1 MPCNVALTA
10 TFKSISRGALNSNP
24 SPARCSPLSQ
34 TQKQHVLADISN
46 SNVHTTIAYTH
57 THICTYTHSHN
68 MNYTLLLLLLFEL
81 SAATPPPASTQHP
94 AITTIPSG
102 GQAVEGTAVDVFCL
116 LSNERRNVTVGPSAG
131 PSQPSI
137 HTCGISAV
145 YQTAGRQLCSLFLSS
160 WFYFY
165 LGFLS
170 SLPVQYCMCLSPVYF
185 LITTHAEAQVC
196 FAGTPLR
203 SLPPPHPTSLT

>member
-34 TQKQHVLADISN
+34 TQKQHVLADIAN
-46 SNVHTTIAYTH
+46 SNVHTTIAY

-102 GQAVEGTAVDVFCL
+102 GQAVEGTAVDMFCL

-145 YQTAGRQLCSLFLSS
+145 YQTAGRQLCSLFLPLLPFLPGFISISASS
-160 WFYFY
+160 PHS
-165 LGFLS
+165 LCSTVCASPLS
-170 SLPVQYCMCLSPVYF
+170 IF
-185 LITTHAEAQVC
+185 
-196 FAGTPLR
+196 
-203 SLPPPHPTSLT
+203 